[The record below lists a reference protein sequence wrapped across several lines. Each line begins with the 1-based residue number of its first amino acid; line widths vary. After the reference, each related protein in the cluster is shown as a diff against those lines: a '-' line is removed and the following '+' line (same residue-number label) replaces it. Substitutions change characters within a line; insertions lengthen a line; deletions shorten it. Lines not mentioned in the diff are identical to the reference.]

1 MRNTGRFLCAA
12 LALLAVV
19 PCRQGQA
26 QLGGLIKKKAAQA
39 AAGQVPAVAT
49 GPAPTF
55 DNVILELTSAR
66 IDRVIAGKTA
76 GRKLA
81 TGPNSPAALRKKLEA
96 VDEQQAKIYSK
107 HVDDINGWDEQRR
120 NAETCRDSALS
131 EAHDR
136 RNQESSMASD
146 KMRQLALDVARAQAR
161 GDSAEVRRLMK
172 EVDAAGKPTA
182 ADSAQATRACPVSPA
197 PAVVQQWMGL
207 KQQIDQLNDEIAKAE
222 AAIKQAEQ
230 TASGLDDRQ
239 LAMACERAKMLLEA
253 IKSGKPIKGF
263 TQPEIDAVEQK
274 TKEIDALCL

>member
-1 MRNTGRFLCAA
+1 MHSTGRFLFAA
-12 LALLAVV
+12 TALLAVM
-19 PCRQGQA
+19 PCRDGQA

-49 GPAPTF
+49 GPAPKF

-76 GRKLA
+76 GQKLA
-81 TGPNSPAALRKKLEA
+81 TGPNSPVALRKKLDA
-96 VDEQQAKIYSK
+96 VDEQQAKIYQK
-107 HVDDINGWDEQRR
+107 HVDDINRWDEQRM
-120 NAETCRDSALS
+120 NAENCRDSALS
-131 EAHDR
+131 EAQDR
-136 RNQESSMASD
+136 RSQESSMASD
-146 KMRQLALDVARAQAR
+146 KMRQLALDVARAQAK
-161 GDSAEVRRLMK
+161 GDSAEVRRLLK

-182 ADSAQATRACPVSPA
+182 ADSAAATKACPVPPQ

-207 KQQIDQLNDEIAKAE
+207 KKQIDQLNDEIAKAE

-230 TASGLDDRQ
+230 AASGMDDRQ
-239 LAMACERAKMLLEA
+239 MAMACERAKMLLET
-253 IKSGKPIKGF
+253 IKSGKPITGF